1 MKESEFKSIVK
12 SMEGMHPAL
21 KKLVDTNVRPQE
33 GHNEAI
39 DAVFDAYST
48 LLAALKEIEV
58 E

>member
-1 MKESEFKSIVK
+1 
-12 SMEGMHPAL
+12 MEGMHPAL